1 MTSGDYTRAVF
12 GSLAQGE
19 ADFARIYA
27 QVQQTTQTLESQL
40 NSSLHAW
47 DGQARE
53 AYAVARAKWQAAEAN
68 MAAVLNNLR
77 VVAGE
82 ANVNYQ
88 ATETSNAGLWA

>member
-1 MTSGDYTRAVF
+1 MSGDYTRAVF

-19 ADFARIYA
+19 SDFARIYA

-40 NSSLHAW
+40 NSSLAQW
-47 DGQARE
+47 DGQAKD
-53 AYAVARAKWQAAEAN
+53 AYAIAKAKWQAAEAN

-77 VVAGE
+77 TVAGE

-88 ATETSNAGLWA
+88 GVEASNASLWA

>member
-1 MTSGDYTRAVF
+1 MSDYTQAVF

-19 ADFARIYA
+19 SDFARIYA

-40 NSSLHAW
+40 NTQLAAW
-47 DGQARE
+47 DGQAKE
-53 AYAVARAKWQAAEAN
+53 AYAVARAQWQAAEAN

-77 VVAGE
+77 AVAGL

-88 ATETSNAGLWA
+88 STEASNASLWA

>member
-1 MTSGDYTRAVF
+1 MSEYTQAVF

-27 QVQQTTQTLESQL
+27 QVQETTQTLESQL
-40 NSSLHAW
+40 NASLARW
-47 DGQARE
+47 DGAAQQ

-77 VVAGE
+77 AVAGE

-88 ATETSNAGLWA
+88 VTEASNANLWA

>member
-1 MTSGDYTRAVF
+1 MTGDYTRAVF

-19 ADFARIYA
+19 ADFARIFG
-27 QVQQTTQTLESQL
+27 QLQQTTQTLESQL
-40 NSSLHAW
+40 NASLDQW
-47 DGQARE
+47 DGAAKE
-53 AYAVARAKWQAAEAN
+53 AYAVARAKRQAAEAN

-88 ATETSNAGLWA
+88 ATESANAGLWG

>member
-1 MTSGDYTRAVF
+1 MTGDYTRAVF

-40 NSSLHAW
+40 NASLAQW
-47 DGQARE
+47 DGAAKD
-53 AYAVARAKWQAAEAN
+53 AYAVAKAKWQAAEAN

-77 VVAGE
+77 AVAGE

-88 ATETSNAGLWA
+88 GVEASNASLWG

>member
-1 MTSGDYTRAVF
+1 MSDYTRAVF

-27 QVQQTTQTLESQL
+27 QLQQTTQTLESQL
-40 NSSLHAW
+40 NSSLDQW
-47 DGQARE
+47 DGQAKE

-77 VVAGE
+77 AVAGE

-88 ATETSNAGLWA
+88 VTEASNAGLWA

>member
-1 MTSGDYTRAVF
+1 MSEYTQAVF

-27 QVQQTTQTLESQL
+27 QVQETTQTLESQL
-40 NSSLHAW
+40 NASL
-47 DGQARE
+47 ARW

-77 VVAGE
+77 AVAGE

-88 ATETSNAGLWA
+88 VTEASNANLWA

>member
-1 MTSGDYTRAVF
+1 MTSDYTQAVF

-40 NSSLHAW
+40 NSSLAQW

-77 VVAGE
+77 AVAGE

-88 ATETSNAGLWA
+88 VTEAANASLWG

>member
-1 MTSGDYTRAVF
+1 MSEYTRAVF

-40 NSSLHAW
+40 NASLNQW
-47 DGQARE
+47 DGQAKE
-53 AYAVARAKWQAAEAN
+53 AYAVARSKWQAAEAN

-88 ATETSNAGLWA
+88 TTEAANANLWG

>member
-1 MTSGDYTRAVF
+1 MTSDYTRAVF

-40 NSSLHAW
+40 NSSLAQW
-47 DGQARE
+47 DGAARE
-53 AYAVARAKWQAAEAN
+53 AYGVARAKWQAAEAN

-77 VVAGE
+77 AVAGE
-82 ANVNYQ
+82 ANANYQ
-88 ATETSNAGLWA
+88 VTEASNAGLWA

>member
-1 MTSGDYTRAVF
+1 MTGDYTRAVF

-40 NSSLHAW
+40 NSSLSMW
-47 DGQARE
+47 DGQAKD
-53 AYAVARAKWQAAEAN
+53 AYAVAKAKWQAAEAN

-77 VVAGE
+77 AVAGE

-88 ATETSNAGLWA
+88 GVEASNASLWA

>member
-1 MTSGDYTRAVF
+1 MSEYTRAVF

-40 NSSLHAW
+40 NASLDQW
-47 DGQARE
+47 DGAAKE

-88 ATETSNAGLWA
+88 ATEASNAGLWG

>member
-40 NSSLHAW
+40 NASLQAW
-47 DGQARE
+47 DGQARD

-88 ATETSNAGLWA
+88 ATESSNAGLWV

>member
-1 MTSGDYTRAVF
+1 MSEYTQAVF

-40 NSSLHAW
+40 NASLNQW
-47 DGQARE
+47 DGQAKE

-88 ATETSNAGLWA
+88 TTEAANANLWG

>member
-1 MTSGDYTRAVF
+1 MSSDYTRAVF
-12 GSLAQGE
+12 GSLAAGE

-40 NSSLHAW
+40 NSTLAQW
-47 DGQARE
+47 DGQAKE

-77 VVAGE
+77 AVAGE

-88 ATETSNAGLWA
+88 ATEAANASLFG

>member
-1 MTSGDYTRAVF
+1 MSEYTRAVF

-27 QVQQTTQTLESQL
+27 QLQQTTQTLESQL
-40 NSSLHAW
+40 NASLDQW
-47 DGQARE
+47 DGAAKE
-53 AYAVARAKWQAAEAN
+53 AYAVARGKWQAAEAN

-77 VVAGE
+77 AVAGE

-88 ATETSNAGLWA
+88 VTESSNAGLWA

>member
-1 MTSGDYTRAVF
+1 MTGDYTRAVF

-19 ADFARIYA
+19 SDFARIYA

-40 NSSLHAW
+40 NSSLAQW
-47 DGQARE
+47 DGQAKT
-53 AYAVARAKWQAAEAN
+53 AYAVAKAKWQAAEAN

-77 VVAGE
+77 AVAGE

-88 ATETSNAGLWA
+88 GVEASNASLWG

>member
-1 MTSGDYTRAVF
+1 MSEYTRAVF

-27 QVQQTTQTLESQL
+27 QVQETTHTLESQL
-40 NSSLHAW
+40 NSSLSRW
-47 DGQARE
+47 DGQAQQ

-68 MAAVLNNLR
+68 MAAVLSNLR
-77 VVAGE
+77 AVAGE

-88 ATETSNAGLWA
+88 ATEASNAGLWA

>member
-1 MTSGDYTRAVF
+1 MTSDYTRAVF

-40 NSSLHAW
+40 NASLNQW
-47 DGQARE
+47 DGQAKE

-88 ATETSNAGLWA
+88 TTEAANANLWG

>member
-1 MTSGDYTRAVF
+1 MSEYTRAVF

-40 NSSLHAW
+40 NSSLNQW
-47 DGQARE
+47 DGAAKD
-53 AYAVARAKWQAAEAN
+53 AYTVARAKWQAAEAN

-77 VVAGE
+77 AVAGE
-82 ANVNYQ
+82 ANANYQ
-88 ATETSNAGLWA
+88 ATVASNGGLWG